1 MQHDAMRDGVTER
14 FDAGAS
20 RRKFFKIGA
29 GVAATAISAAVLPT
43 AAQAQFAPEPA
54 YPRGLKPALLRQA
67 LAALNRLGS
76 AIPFHDR
83 IAVADFNAPSS
94 QPRLHLIDLP
104 SGATT
109 ALLVAHGSGS
119 DPEHSGWLQRFSNDP
134 GSYASSEGAFLA
146 SEYYVGKHGQ
156 SQRLIGL
163 GPTNDNA
170 LSRAIVIHSAWYA
183 NPDML
188 QTHGQ
193 LGRSEGCFAV
203 GDADLAQVFER
214 LGPGRMLYSAKV

>member
-1 MQHDAMRDGVTER
+1 MQHDAMHGGIER
-14 FDAGAS
+14 LDTGAS
-20 RRKFFKIGA
+20 RRNFFKIGA
-29 GVAATAISAAVLPT
+29 GIAASAASAAMLPSM
-43 AAQAQFAPEPA
+43 AHAQFAAEPA

-163 GPTNDNA
+163 DPTNDNA
-170 LSRAIVIHSAWYA
+170 LTRAIVIHSAWYA

-203 GDADLAQVFER
+203 GDDDLAQVFQR